1 MNELWIMNLVIK
13 LKGKWLNNKRK
24 YFEFMEVNPN
34 DKGYPHIKL
43 EFDMIEAINE
53 MEVYINEQ
61 NNR

>member
-1 MNELWIMNLVIK
+1 
-13 LKGKWLNNKRK
+13 
-24 YFEFMEVNPN
+24 MEVNPN
-34 DKGYPHIKL
+34 DKGYSHIKL